1 MLYISTFLHNSNIYI
16 FIGFKIIIK
25 HNLTQ
30 QKIPNKNA
38 QQYLDFPNNFI
49 HLFTDQYPILVS
61 LILLSLLCGMIK

>member
-30 QKIPNKNA
+30 QKVPNKNA

-49 HLFTDQYPILVS
+49 QISIQFWCH
-61 LILLSLLCGMIK
+61 